1 MPRITR
7 KILRMEP
14 KTGVKKYSRCP
25 IDKAKNSRY
34 NNGVMRTIERKEQ
47 KMKVAYVNAD
57 GFYDIFENGKSV
69 GLVQRE
75 KDLERIGAILPRYS
89 KKSVYWQEPFKGYYR
104 PFAEGG
110 GRKG

>member
-1 MPRITR
+1 
-7 KILRMEP
+7 MEP
-14 KTGVKKYSRCP
+14 IIGVKKYSRYP
-25 IDKAKNSRY
+25 IDKISYSRY
-34 NNGVMRTIERKEQ
+34 NRGVMRSERKRKER

-89 KKSVYWQEPFKGYYR
+89 KNSVYWQDPFNVYYR

-110 GRKG
+110 GRGK